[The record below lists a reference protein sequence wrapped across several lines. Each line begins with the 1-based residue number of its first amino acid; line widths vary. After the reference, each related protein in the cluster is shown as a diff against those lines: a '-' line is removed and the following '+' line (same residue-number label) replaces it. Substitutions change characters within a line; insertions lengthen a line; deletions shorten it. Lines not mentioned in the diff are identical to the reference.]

1 MEFPPSNLA
10 AGIDVVSIRRIER
23 ILKNYPNKF
32 RNFAYT
38 SSEQQYCDDQCSPS
52 QHYAVRWAAKEAY
65 IKTVGKFDGNPDLTS
80 IEVIR
85 EPVPHLNLT
94 GDGYRLLSEVTSD
107 KGVSPDSS
115 SIALSMT
122 HERDTDLALG
132 FVLIIF

>member
-1 MEFPPSNLA
+1 MEFSSSNLA
-10 AGIDVVSIRRIER
+10 VGIDVVSISRIER
-23 ILKNYPNKF
+23 ILNNYPNKF

-38 SSEQQYCDDQCSPS
+38 SNEQQYCDDQFSPY

-65 IKTVGKFDGNPDLTS
+65 IKAVGKFGGNPDLTS

-94 GDGYRLLSEVTSD
+94 GDGYRLLSKVTSD
-107 KGVSPDSS
+107 RDISPDSS

-122 HERDTDLALG
+122 HERDMDLALG
-132 FVLIIF
+132 FVLITF